1 MKQTRLILAATLL
14 ASTSASASS
23 LPQMDPTWYPNQLL
37 WLAIS
42 FGALYAA
49 VSLFIAPAIKH
60 VLAEREDAISQAIAE
75 AERAKHEAE
84 STRGNSESAG
94 HDARIRAAE
103 AMAKAQAEN
112 NANAAE
118 AIAKLDNELS
128 RRADHAAAILEDS
141 LAKAKAGV
149 EASAQSLAAIMVEK
163 LLSDAAPSDANAPK
177 LKLATSR

>member
-1 MKQTRLILAATLL
+1 MKQTHLTFSAVLL

-42 FGALYAA
+42 FGVLYAA
-49 VSLFIAPAIKH
+49 VGLFIAPTIKSI
-60 VLAEREDAISQAIAE
+60 LGTREDAISEAIAE

-84 STRGNSESAG
+84 STRGNSESAR

-118 AIAKLDNELS
+118 AIAKLDNDLA
-128 RRADHAAAILEDS
+128 RRADHAAAILEDTV
-141 LAKAKAGV
+141 AKAKAGV
-149 EASAQSLAAIMVEK
+149 EASAQSLAMAMAEK
-163 LLSDAAPSDANAPK
+163 LLSDAAPSDATAPK